1 MRQAFKRLH
10 RRPVVRA
17 SIAGFVALAL
27 VSLNLQHA
35 IYLCAA
41 TAHERPSAARGE
53 GGGCHDEAGA
63 PVDHDAQPKGH
74 ACCSSSP
81 MIVGS
86 SSLKDLAA
94 RGSMLAGASLAPPG
108 PVHPLAALPA
118 VAQRAGARSSPH
130 AAYSR
135 VRPHLALR
143 TLLL

>member
-1 MRQAFKRLH
+1 VLQSS
-10 RRPVVRA
+10 RA
-17 SIAGFVALAL
+17 GPSCVLAPL
-27 VSLNLQHA
+27 V
-35 IYLCAA
+35 AA
-41 TAHERPSAARGE
+41 TEIVSGAAIL
-53 GGGCHDEAGA
+53 AGA
-63 PVDHDAQPKGH
+63 PVDRDAQPKGH
-74 ACCSSSP
+74 ARCSSSP